1 MRTKRKNASVWAHL
15 ERLNILATGTE
26 AEIQAAK
33 RAYWRA
39 YRARLRKAERQER
52 PEFTIAFSR
61 KSGDYGKVALAAK
74 RHKQPMTTFIR
85 NATLAYLDRR
95 FLILSPDR
103 VAHIEQLLMACL
115 NEVQK
120 LVAQKEKYHFER
132 EQKFDAIAKRITQLE
147 TEIRQVLV
155 FPQEQAIDDRQDTPV

>member
-1 MRTKRKNASVWAHL
+1 MKTKRKASPLWTYL
-15 ERLNILATGTE
+15 ESLNILESGTD
-26 AEIQAAK
+26 AEIKAAK
-33 RAYWRA
+33 RAYWRD

-52 PEFTIAFSR
+52 PEFNIAFSR
-61 KSGDYGKVALAAK
+61 KSGDYGKVVLAAK
-74 RHKQPMTTFIR
+74 RHKLPMTAFIR

-95 FLILSPDR
+95 FLVVSPDK

-120 LVAQKEKYHFER
+120 IVRQKEKYHFER
-132 EQKFDAIAKRITQLE
+132 EQKFDAIAERITQLE

-155 FPQEQAIDDRQDTPV
+155 FPKERAIDDRQNNSV